1 TVPDGRRRGEPGAG
15 RARPGRRAALLD
27 GEVDVPAQGSGQ
39 RPGPDVQPDGGRDRA
54 AVVHRDA
61 TGGRVVGS
69 HVHRRD
75 EQRGAGRVVGELDRS
90 GRPRVARVLG
100 AVLQRRPRGLP
111 DDAGGEQETD
121 GERGD
126 HRGDGT
132 PPRRDGRPPRRDGR
146 PPRRDGAHAA
156 TPAST
161 GGRSGSA
168 AGDPASTI
176 RSRPDSLARYSAASA
191 ALITST
197 GVAPWPGYTPTPMLA
212 VTGTGPSA
220 LRIDWWTRAATATAT
235 SSSAP
240 STITANSSPPYRA
253 ARSPSRQLC
262 AMDRAAVR
270 STWSPTR

>member
-1 TVPDGRRRGEPGAG
+1 
-15 RARPGRRAALLD
+15 
-27 GEVDVPAQGSGQ
+27 
-39 RPGPDVQPDGGRDRA
+39 
-54 AVVHRDA
+54 
-61 TGGRVVGS
+61 
-69 HVHRRD
+69 
-75 EQRGAGRVVGELDRS
+75 
-90 GRPRVARVLG
+90 
-100 AVLQRRPRGLP
+100 

-132 PPRRDGRPPRRDGR
+132 PPRRDGRPPRRDGTPPRRDGR
-146 PPRRDGAHAA
+146 PPRRDGRPPRRYGAHAA

-212 VTGTGPSA
+212 
-220 LRIDWWTRAATATAT
+220 
-235 SSSAP
+235 
-240 STITANSSPPYRA
+240 
-253 ARSPSRQLC
+253 
-262 AMDRAAVR
+262 
-270 STWSPTR
+270 